1 MFYVSALLNVWAG
14 YTEVFCFP
22 LRYFFIVFLCE
33 HALDGHLAI
42 VLTPCVFCSISH
54 DMVLKIIKKKM
65 WDTSVTVMHTTYG
78 YGKKFGHLPSS
89 LVFHWSART
98 LINGEKICCSSTN
111 FTISTKSLSLFF
123 FLLNGYFRHLDLW
136 QHTQRRLPVWFK
148 PQGSLLGPLIIWKP
162 P

>member
-1 MFYVSALLNVWAG
+1 MFELV
-14 YTEVFCFP
+14 TQRVFCFP

-33 HALDGHLAI
+33 HALDGRLAI
-42 VLTPCVFCSISH
+42 VL
-54 DMVLKIIKKKM
+54 VLCLLQ
-65 WDTSVTVMHTTYG
+65 
-78 YGKKFGHLPSS
+78 HLPWHGAQNKNKKDVRHERNSHAYNIWVWKKVWA

-98 LINGEKICCSSTN
+98 LINGDKICCSSKN
-111 FTISTKSLSLFF
+111 FTISTKSLSLSLF

-136 QHTQRRLPVWFK
+136 QHTQRRLPVWVK